1 MRGRVVLID
10 DEQDLLRLLEVSLAG
25 EGFEVARPVGVASL
39 LDLH

>member
-1 MRGRVVLID
+1 VGF
-10 DEQDLLRLLEVSLAG
+10 EAG